1 MKTHKLLFSK
11 ITNFANLV
19 SAYNQARV
27 GKRNRASVSRFDY
40 LADLSL
46 LNLKN
51 YLTSNSYRPGKYRH
65 FWVYDPKKRRISAPE
80 FVDRI
85 VHHALCQVIEPIF
98 DRGFI
103 YDSYACRRGK
113 GNHQAMKRLQTFLRS
128 PVLLISSEAKN
139 KVLSPEATGS
149 YALKG
154 DISKYFASINQQIL
168 FQLIKKKIANP
179 KVLALLQIIISSY
192 RNPVQQDP
200 NNPKGIPIGNLTSQL
215 FANIYLNEFDHYV
228 KQTLRRKYYLRY
240 VDDFIILGESKNDL
254 KRVYRAITQ
263 FLKNRLC
270 LELHP
275 KKVRIF
281 PTCLGVDFVG
291 YVVFP
296 DHIRLRSKNVRRF
309 KKRFKKLLQKQKE
322 GQISPEELF
331 NRTQSWVAHAKHAD
345 TFRLRQKLF
354 SSTLPAFSPIHQLS
368 LGNIHT
374 ACETKTAKDR
384 LPAKAPVK
392 PQFRHQAGPKS
403 SSVQLGLFDC
413 LPE

>member
-40 LADLSL
+40 LADLNL
-46 LNLKN
+46 LNLKS

-65 FWVYDPKKRRISAPE
+65 FWICDPKKRQISAPV

-85 VHHALCQVIEPIF
+85 VHHALYQVIEPIF
-98 DRGFI
+98 DHGFI

-113 GNHQAMKRLQTFLRS
+113 GNHQAMKRLQTFLRR
-128 PVLLISSEAKN
+128 PGTAC
-139 KVLSPEATGS
+139 
-149 YALKG
+149 ALKG

-168 FQLIKKKIANP
+168 FQLIKKKIADP
-179 KVLALLQIIISSY
+179 KVLALLQIIIFSY
-192 RNPVQQDP
+192 QNPVRQDP

-215 FANIYLNEFDHYV
+215 FANIYLNELDHYV
-228 KQTLRRKYYLRY
+228 KQILKRKYYLRY

-254 KRVYRAITQ
+254 KRVYQAITQ
-263 FLKNRLC
+263 FLKDRLG

-281 PTCLGVDFVG
+281 PTRLGVDFVG

-309 KKRFKKLLQKQKE
+309 RKRFKKLLQKQKE

-384 LPAKAPVK
+384 LPAKAPAK

-403 SSVQLGLFDC
+403 SSVQLDLFDC